1 MVFHGFWLVSMVFQV
16 GFMVFHG
23 FWLISMVFQGGFMVL
38 WFLVGFHG
46 YSRWFHGFSL
56 FLVGFNSFSLKCTRP
71 HCILAQQSSLGLPPG
86 FGPNDDVADD
96 GGDDDDNDSGNDD
109 DDDNKSKH
117 SARDW
122 AGPPRDVGS
131 YRLEQ
136 KLKIDPSRP

>member
-1 MVFHGFWLVSMVFQV
+1 MTHFGRF
-16 GFMVFHG
+16 
-23 FWLISMVFQGGFMVL
+23 GGYRKWHL
-38 WFLVGFHG
+38 GCPNQ
-46 YSRWFHGFSL
+46 
-56 FLVGFNSFSLKCTRP
+56 NSKTTST
-71 HCILAQQSSLGLPPG
+71 GG
-86 FGPNDDVADD
+86 GPNDDVADD

-109 DDDNKSKH
+109 DDDNKAKH